1 MQNKRQNIHVLL
13 ADDHPAMRTG
23 IRAILECAPD
33 IEVVGEANDGV
44 EVKELAVALHPQV
57 LVLDLRMP
65 GPRPADLVGWL
76 QKHCP
81 QTAVLI
87 LTAHNLDAY
96 LSAVVRAG
104 AAGFVLKEEA
114 PETIVDTVRRAARRE
129 RLFSDW
135 QLKRAQQWHREVGEL
150 WESLTER
157 EREVLGLLAEGL
169 STVAIA
175 ELLTITP
182 KTVEYHVT
190 NILGKLCLTSRLEI
204 MNWVHTHWPDG
215 LPRKQRKMLKQNQ
228 RNP

>member
-1 MQNKRQNIHVLL
+1 MNKTGEMIRVLL
-13 ADDHPAMRTG
+13 ADDHPAMRAG
-23 IRAILECAPD
+23 IRAILENAPD
-33 IEVVGEANDGV
+33 IEIVGEANNGAEV
-44 EVKELAVALHPQV
+44 EKLVAGLQPQV
-57 LVLDLRMP
+57 LLLDLRMP
-65 GPRPADLVGWL
+65 DTRPAELVACL
-76 QKHCP
+76 RSHCP
-81 QTAVLI
+81 ETAVLI

-114 PETIVDTVRRAARRE
+114 PETIVATVRRAARRE

-135 QLKRAQQWHREVGEL
+135 QLKRAQQWHQEVGEL
-150 WESLTER
+150 WESLTDR

-169 STVAIA
+169 NTAAIA
-175 ELLTITP
+175 ELLTVTS

-215 LPRKQRKMLKQNQ
+215 LPGVQHKMVE
-228 RNP
+228 